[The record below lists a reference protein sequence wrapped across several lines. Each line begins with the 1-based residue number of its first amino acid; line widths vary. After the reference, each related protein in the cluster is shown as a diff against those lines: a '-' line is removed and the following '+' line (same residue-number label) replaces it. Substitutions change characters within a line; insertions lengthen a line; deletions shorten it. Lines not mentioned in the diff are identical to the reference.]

1 MDLTALSK
9 EIEWKACIMVDGL
22 RIEPEALEGVGT
34 RYNEDISSV
43 FGYYMQD
50 LPPGVHFPSD
60 LRFPL
65 GSVVKISLNPRSAYS
80 VRREDGQLLLE
91 QDGKFLCTV
100 EWIERPRFYD
110 RLTSDGVEMKKVAQ
124 IRGEC
129 AFMACVSNFCLNWRD
144 GVQCRYCNMNAAHQ
158 ARGKEVLTA
167 KRPQQVGEVAAAAL
181 EEGYPLHLVLSG
193 GTLPEEKATDAY
205 VRYLNHM
212 RECAGLEEVPGLA
225 NLAAPLDLK
234 EVDRIHQ
241 AGFKCVAY
249 DLEVWNEHLFKAIC
263 PGKAQRVGRE
273 NWLRALEHAATLF
286 EPGKVI
292 CGLVQGLEEK
302 ENYYEAAE
310 YLGERG
316 VVAFLI
322 PWVPM
327 QGSKLEGHRPPYGEL
342 IYEVN
347 ERVFDIVARHI
358 PQVVSEAYFSSG
370 DVTCY
375 RCASVD
381 LYQDM
386 VRERLEGKEIT
397 LTLREPG
404 RPTPAS
410 HA

>member
-1 MDLTALSK
+1 MDLTALSR
-9 EIEWKACIMVDGL
+9 EIEWKACVMVDGL
-22 RIEPEALEGVGT
+22 RIEPQALEGVGT
-34 RYNEDISSV
+34 HYNEDISSV
-43 FGYYMQD
+43 FGYYMKD
-50 LPPGVHFPSD
+50 LPPGKQFPSD

-65 GSVVKISLNPRSAYS
+65 GTVVKISYNPRSPYS
-80 VRREDGQLLLE
+80 VRQEDGQLLLE
-91 QDGKFLCTV
+91 KDRKFLSTV

-110 RLTSDGVEMKKVAQ
+110 RLTSDGAEMQKVAQ

-129 AFMACVSNFCLNWRD
+129 AFMACVSNFCTNWRD

-167 KRPQQVGEVAAAAL
+167 KKPQQIGEVASAAF

-193 GTLPEEKATDAY
+193 GTLPEERAADAY
-205 VRYLNHM
+205 VRYLDSM
-212 RECAGLEEVPGLA
+212 KECTGLETIPGLA

-234 EVDRIHQ
+234 EIDKIHQ
-241 AGFKCVAY
+241 AGFQCVAY

-263 PGKAQRVGRE
+263 PGKSRNVGRE
-273 NWLRALEHAATLF
+273 NWLRALEYAATLF

-302 ENYYEAAE
+302 ENYYQAAE

-327 QGSKLEGHRPPYGEL
+327 EGSKLEGHRPPYGEL

-358 PQVVSEAYFSSG
+358 PEVISETYFASG

-386 VRERLEGKEIT
+386 VRERLGGKEIALPLKRT
-397 LTLREPG
+397 QEKIVL
-404 RPTPAS
+404 
-410 HA
+410 

>member
-1 MDLTALSK
+1 MNLTELSK
-9 EIEWKACIMVDGL
+9 EIEWKACTMVDGI
-22 RIEPEALEGVGT
+22 RIDPPALEGVGT
-34 RYNEDISSV
+34 LYNEDISSV
-43 FGYYMQD
+43 FGYYMKD
-50 LPPGVHFPSD
+50 LPSRQSFPSD
-60 LRFPL
+60 MKFPM
-65 GSVVKISLNPRSAYS
+65 GTVVKISYNPRSPYS
-80 VRREDGQLLLE
+80 VRKENNQLLLE
-91 QDGKFLCTV
+91 KDGEFLCTV
-100 EWIERPRFYD
+100 EWIPRPRFYD

-129 AFMACVSNFCLNWRD
+129 AFMACVSNFCTNWRD

-158 ARGKEVLTA
+158 ARDKEVLTA
-167 KRPQQVGEVAAAAL
+167 KKPQQVGEVAAAAR
-181 EEGYPLHLVLSG
+181 EEGYPIHLVLSG
-193 GTLPEEKATDAY
+193 GTLPEEKAADAY
-205 VRYLNHM
+205 VRFLDHM
-212 RECAGLEEVPGLA
+212 KEHTGLETIPGLA
-225 NLAAPLDLK
+225 NLAAPFDLS
-234 EVDRIHQ
+234 EVDKVYE

-263 PGKAQRVGRE
+263 PGKSQKVGRE
-273 NWLRALEHAATLF
+273 TWLRALEYAATLF

-302 ENYYEAAE
+302 DNYYEAAE

-316 VVAFLI
+316 VVAFLL

-358 PQVVSEAYFSSG
+358 PEVTNEEYFAGG

-386 VRERLEGKEIT
+386 VRERLGGKELSMPRAEI
-397 LTLREPG
+397 
-404 RPTPAS
+404 S
-410 HA
+410 KV